1 MVLNKVSLIGNLV
14 RDAEAFQVKDGSR
27 SVVKFTIGVNS
38 SYTKKD
44 GEKDV
49 DFIPVSYWTSS
60 AENILPYL
68 AKGKQ
73 VAVSGEIKT
82 NSFTA
87 EDGQKRY
94 VTDVRA
100 SNIQFLGGSK
110 QQS

>member
-1 MVLNKVSLIGNLV
+1 MNKVSLIGNLV
-14 RDAEAFQVKDGSR
+14 RDAEAFHVKDGSR
-27 SVVKFTIGVNS
+27 SVIKFTIGVNS

-49 DFIPVSYWTSS
+49 DFIPVSYWTNS
-60 AENILPYL
+60 ADNILPYL

-82 NSFTA
+82 SSFTS

-100 SNIQFLGGSK
+100 SNVQFLGGS
-110 QQS
+110 QRGQ